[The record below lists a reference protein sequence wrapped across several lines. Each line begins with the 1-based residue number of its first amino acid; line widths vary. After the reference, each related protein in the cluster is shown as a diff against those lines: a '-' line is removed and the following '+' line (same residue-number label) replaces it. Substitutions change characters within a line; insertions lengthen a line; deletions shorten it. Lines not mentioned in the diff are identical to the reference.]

1 MKQPFKK
8 MNQSSKQNAFTLI
21 ELLVVIAIIA
31 ILAGMLLPALSK
43 AKEKAKRTSCM
54 SSLRQVGIASHMY
67 AGDWEDHLPP
77 MSFGGTRGNW
87 PWDMP
92 AIVVSNML
100 GYGFQR
106 NILYCPSFAKQN
118 SDELWDFT
126 PNFKVLGFAFAT
138 KDSPRVRATNTFV
151 KLQQKVI
158 KLPDGTD
165 HLISPTE
172 AAIAMDATLS
182 VGENMTDR
190 TRNDFMNVRGGW
202 EEAHRSP
209 HLQGQLPTGGNVLF
223 MDSHATWKTFDKM
236 VVRTT
241 GQPTFWW

>member
-1 MKQPFKK
+1 
-8 MNQSSKQNAFTLI
+8 
-21 ELLVVIAIIA
+21 
-31 ILAGMLLPALSK
+31 
-43 AKEKAKRTSCM
+43 
-54 SSLRQVGIASHMY
+54 
-67 AGDWEDHLPP
+67 

-92 AIVVSNML
+92 ANVVSNML
-100 GYGFQR
+100 GYGFER
-106 NILYCPSFAKQN
+106 NILYCPSFSKQN

-126 PNFKVLGFAFAT
+126 SNFKVLGFAFAT
-138 KDSPRVRATNTFV
+138 KDAPRVRPTNSFV

-165 HLISPTE
+165 VVIGPTE

-190 TRNDFMNVRGGW
+190 TRNDFTNVQGGW
-202 EEAHRSP
+202 EEPHRSP
-209 HLQGQLPTGGNVLF
+209 HLQGQLPAGGNVLF
-223 MDSHATWKTFDKM
+223 MDSHASWRTFDKM

-241 GQPTFWW
+241 GQPSFWW

>member
-1 MKQPFKK
+1 MKTSNKEK
-8 MNQSSKQNAFTLI
+8 AFTLI

-43 AKEKAKRTSCM
+43 AKEKAKRTACM
-54 SSLRQVGIASHMY
+54 NSLRQVGIASHMY
-67 AGDWEDHLPP
+67 AGDWDDNLPP
-77 MSFGGTRGNW
+77 MSYNNVRGNW

-92 AIVVSNML
+92 AQVVTNML
-100 GYGFQR
+100 GYGFER

-118 SDELWDFT
+118 SDELWAFT

-138 KDSPRVRATNTFV
+138 KDSPRVIATNTFV
-151 KLQQKVI
+151 KIQQKVV
-158 KLPDGTD
+158 KNPDGSEYA
-165 HLISPTE
+165 IGPTE
-172 AAIAMDATLS
+172 AVIAADATLS

-190 TRNDFMNVRGGW
+190 TRNDFTEVRGGW

-209 HLQGQLPTGGNVLF
+209 HLQGQLPSGGNLLF
-223 MDSHATWKTFDKM
+223 MDSHASWRSFDKM